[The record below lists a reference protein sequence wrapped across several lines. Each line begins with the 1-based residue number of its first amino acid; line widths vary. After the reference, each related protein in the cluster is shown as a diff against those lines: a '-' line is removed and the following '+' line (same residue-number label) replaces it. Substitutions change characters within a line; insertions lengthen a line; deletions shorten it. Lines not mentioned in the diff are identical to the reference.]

1 MNTVV
6 SALAQVMGHNPNN
19 PVKVMEDSSSS
30 QQSHNQEPDQAK
42 PFQDQVNNTTR
53 RYRGVRQRPW
63 GKWAAEIRDPKKAA
77 RVWLGTFDSAEAA
90 ALEYDKAALRFKGSK
105 AKLNFPERVQEIS
118 DTGYLTTSTL
128 QDFHAQEAANPITSP
143 SVPPQVYSSYGNP
156 FRYQQL
162 FPGGTYGLNYPPQR
176 TSSVISS
183 SSSSSSSGTSQ
194 QQEFAGLPMF
204 LGSYP
209 RNAPTTHR
217 RNFDP
222 SKPRE

>member
-1 MNTVV
+1 
-6 SALAQVMGHNPNN
+6 MGHNPNN
-19 PVKVMEDSSSS
+19 SVQVPQDSSSS
-30 QQSHNQEPDQAK
+30 QQSHHQEPDQAN
-42 PFQDQVNNTTR
+42 PFQDQVNNTGR

-105 AKLNFPERVQEIS
+105 AKLNFPERVQQS
-118 DTGYLTTSTL
+118 DTGYLTTGTL
-128 QDFHAQEAANPITSP
+128 QDFRAQEAENPIASP
-143 SVPPQVYSSYGNP
+143 SVPPQVYSSYGNT
-156 FRYQQL
+156 FQYQQL

-176 TSSVISS
+176 TSSATSS
-183 SSSSSSSGTSQ
+183 SPSSSSSGTSQ
-194 QQEFAGLPMF
+194 QQEVGLPMF

-209 RNAPTTHR
+209 RNAPATHR

>member
-1 MNTVV
+1 MNAVV
-6 SALAQVMGHNPNN
+6 SALAQVMGHNPNI
-19 PVKVMEDSSSS
+19 PVQVMQDSSSS

-42 PFQDQVNNTTR
+42 PFQDQVNNTGR

-63 GKWAAEIRDPKKAA
+63 GKWAAEIRDPKRAA

-105 AKLNFPERVQEIS
+105 AKLNFPERVQQS

-128 QDFHAQEAANPITSP
+128 QDFHAHEAANPITSP
-143 SVPPQVYSSYGNP
+143 SVPDPQVYSSYGNP
-156 FRYQQL
+156 FQYQQL
-162 FPGGTYGLNYPPQR
+162 FPGGTYGLNCPPRR
-176 TSSVISS
+176 TSSATSS

-209 RNAPTTHR
+209 RNDPTTHR
-217 RNFDP
+217 RNFHP